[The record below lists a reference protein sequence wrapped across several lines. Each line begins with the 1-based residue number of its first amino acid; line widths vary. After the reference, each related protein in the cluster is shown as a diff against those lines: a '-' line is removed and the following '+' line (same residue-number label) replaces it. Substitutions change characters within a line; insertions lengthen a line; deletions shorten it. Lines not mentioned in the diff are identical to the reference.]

1 MTSTRPKGV
10 RATPIDLL
18 SAAVT
23 QANATYNDRMRKAT
37 DTTLRNLAVLGTIPA
52 YPKSKSTTQIL
63 NELRDKNPDYDVT
76 PRTVQRSLE
85 QLSAVFPITAETR
98 GRANHWYWIDKH
110 ALMQI
115 PSMSASTAFALRL
128 AAEYLRPIMPGAA
141 LRQLD
146 AYFRHAAEILDGT
159 ALGRWIEKVA
169 IIGRG
174 PVLKPPDI
182 ADDVRESV
190 CAALMD
196 NRQVEVDY
204 RNRERARYRRI
215 VINPLGLVV
224 RDGIAYLAAT
234 AWGYEDVR
242 HYVLHRMR
250 RPELLD
256 TPAKRPPGF
265 RLSRHIKD
273 DSRFSYPVSTDKL
286 RLRLL
291 FDAGA
296 AVHLTESRL
305 AADQRI
311 TETDDGRV
319 LIEATVPDTAD
330 LRWWLLSFGSAVEV
344 LEPADLREEFRRQAQ
359 AMRELYA

>member
-1 MTSTRPKGV
+1 
-10 RATPIDLL
+10 
-18 SAAVT
+18 
-23 QANATYNDRMRKAT
+23 MRKAT
-37 DTTLRNLAVLGTIPA
+37 DTTLRNLALLATIPA
-52 YPKSKSTTQIL
+52 HPHSKSTTQIQR
-63 NELRDKNPDYDVT
+63 ELRDTNPDYDVT
-76 PRTVQRSLE
+76 ARTVQRSLE
-85 QLSAVFPITAETR
+85 QLSALFPITADSR

-110 ALMQI
+110 ALIQI
-115 PSMSASTAFALRL
+115 PTMSASTAFALRL
-128 AAEYLRPIMPGAA
+128 AAEYLKPIMPGSA

-146 AYFRHAAEILDGT
+146 AYFKHAGEILDGT
-159 ALGRWIEKVA
+159 ALGRWMEKVA

-174 PVLKPPDI
+174 PVLKPPNI
-182 ADDVRESV
+182 ADEVREAV
-190 CAALMD
+190 YAALME
-196 NRQVEVDY
+196 NRRIEADY

-224 RDGIAYLAAT
+224 RDGVVYLAAT
-234 AWGYEDVR
+234 AWNYQDIR

-273 DSRFSYPVSTDKL
+273 DSRFSYPVSTR
-286 RLRLL
+286 RLRVRLR

-296 AVHLTESRL
+296 AIHLTESRL

-311 TETDDGRV
+311 TEMEDGRA